1 MDKKDLCIWMVKN
14 GSKRPKKIKLKKL
27 INTLNLE
34 LFTKKFFVNE
44 KEAKQYIKNSSPNKL
59 FKCFKLS
66 KSNG

>member
-1 MDKKDLCIWMVKN
+1 MDKKDLYVWVVKN

-44 KEAKQYIKNSSPNKL
+44 KDAKQYII
-59 FKCFKLS
+59 
-66 KSNG
+66 NG